1 MSLTAGK
8 GTKRRMAEDA
18 ALCPALPLAAS
29 EGQKRIKRP
38 GVQRPL
44 QNLPEQ
50 VLVALRQEVR
60 HIVPDFDVRLLKV
73 HCMGSRWYGL
83 DGPESDHDMYATVPN
98 EVYNN
103 IQLRGSL
110 IGR

>member
-8 GTKRRMAEDA
+8 GTKRRMSEDA
-18 ALCPALPLAAS
+18 ALCLALPVAAS
-29 EGQKRIKRP
+29 EGQQRIKGP
-38 GVQRPL
+38 AVQCPL

-50 VLVALRQEVR
+50 VLVAFRQQVQ

-83 DGPESDHDMYATVPN
+83 DGPESDLDMYATVPN
-98 EVYNN
+98 EVSNN
-103 IQLRGSL
+103 IQLL
-110 IGR
+110 AP